1 MEFKEQIDATV
12 AKLREARMA
21 GNKDVYHVDEV
32 AEAKLRKILLDFG
45 DAVYLEGHS
54 NGSAFA
60 TPVKESVEPAK
71 EAE

>member
-32 AEAKLRKILLDFG
+32 AEARLRQILDEF
-45 DAVYLEGHS
+45 AHS
-54 NGSAFA
+54 LKSE
-60 TPVKESVEPAK
+60 PVAEEPAK
-71 EAE
+71 EAL